1 MNFVYRLKK
10 ALGIFTHY
18 YVKVDPS
25 KLGHFG
31 YRASIGVPADLK
43 CPKNIYLYEHA
54 RIGRRST
61 IMTMGDSKFI
71 MKRESE
77 SAEGLVVVTSNH
89 KQKVGTFRES
99 SNDDNMYR
107 DIIVE
112 EDVWL
117 GINVTLLAG
126 AHIGRGAI
134 CGAGC
139 VVRKDVPPYAVV
151 VGNPARIVKFKYS
164 IDDIIRHEEILYAPE
179 DRIPREILE
188 SNYAQFM
195 QDKNILY

>member
-1 MNFVYRLKK
+1 
-10 ALGIFTHY
+10 
-18 YVKVDPS
+18 
-25 KLGHFG
+25 
-31 YRASIGVPADLK
+31 
-43 CPKNIYLYEHA
+43 
-54 RIGRRST
+54 
-61 IMTMGDSKFI
+61 MGDSKFI
-71 MKRESE
+71 MKRESGA
-77 SAEGLVVVTSNH
+77 AEGLVVITSNH
-89 KQKVGTFRES
+89 KQKVGTFRETN
-99 SNDDNMYR
+99 NDDNTYR

-139 VVRKDVPPYAVV
+139 VVRKKVPPYAVV
-151 VGNPARIVKFKYS
+151 IGNPARIVKFKYS
-164 IDDIIRHEEILYAPE
+164 VEDIIRHEEILYAPE

-188 SNYAQFM
+188 SNYAQFL

>member
-1 MNFVYRLKK
+1 MNVILRLKK

-71 MKRESE
+71 SITIYPPV
-77 SAEGLVVVTSNH
+77 LNVVISVIIYNKSLFL
-89 KQKVGTFRES
+89 FRVEF
-99 SNDDNMYR
+99 
-107 DIIVE
+107 IVLRKNE
-112 EDVWL
+112 RL
-117 GINVTLLAG
+117 IN
-126 AHIGRGAI
+126 
-134 CGAGC
+134 
-139 VVRKDVPPYAVV
+139 P
-151 VGNPARIVKFKYS
+151 
-164 IDDIIRHEEILYAPE
+164 
-179 DRIPREILE
+179 
-188 SNYAQFM
+188 
-195 QDKNILY
+195 

>member
-1 MNFVYRLKK
+1 MNFIKRIRK
-10 ALGIFTHY
+10 AFGIFNHY
-18 YVKVDPS
+18 YVKLNPS
-25 KLGHFG
+25 QFG
-31 YRASIGVPADLK
+31 YFGDRAAIGAPADLK
-43 CPKNIYLYEHA
+43 CPKNIYMYEHA

-71 MKRESE
+71 MKRESGA
-77 SAEGLVVVTSNH
+77 AEGLVVITSNH
-89 KQKVGTFRES
+89 KQRIGEFRTGG
-99 SNDDNMYR
+99 NDDNAYR

-139 VVRKDVPPYAVV
+139 VVRKEIPPYAVV
-151 VGNPARIVKFKYS
+151 VGNPARIIKFKYS
-164 IDDIIRHEEILYAPE
+164 IDDIIRHEEALYSPE
-179 DRIPREILE
+179 ERIPREVLE
-188 SNYAQFM
+188 KNYENFLENK
-195 QDKNILY
+195 DKFF

>member
-1 MNFVYRLKK
+1 MNFFYRLKK

-31 YRASIGVPADLK
+31 YRARIGVPADLK

-77 SAEGLVVVTSNH
+77 AAEGLVVVTSNH

-139 VVRKDVPPYAVV
+139 VVRKEVPPYAVV